1 MWRVYRRPIVP
12 VRRRWFLVEGWSVGT
27 CGLVALLFWGYL
39 APISP
44 LAFAEQVSLDDSGD
58 VTEAPPAGWVDPPL
72 VDPPL
77 VDPPLDDL
85 PLRRLNAPQLGAPKL
100 PVQPPVTPSGPPFV
114 SPAGPSMVDPS
125 QVTGRMPEG
134 GASCQPV
141 TIGAGAIGTG
151 AASNSRV
158 VADSS
163 SRLVDGGVSASTPAR
178 RQLVSLGPPRITPAA
193 GVQLAAGGP
202 RSASGVSMAG
212 WSEPQRLAV
221 APAAAREGD
230 PESVRIPVLP
240 LDGTIQAV
248 YQRQPVTTRYLA
260 EPQDLPNYTLPPT
273 SSGPPTSA
281 PPTWSAPAQGP
292 PVLPPGSGIP
302 SGSGVPS
309 GGGSSAAPPTSS
321 PGGVLPPSAGSAG
334 TPSGTLP
341 TYPQPTPIVTG
352 APFVGQ
358 PPCQFDGYQRL
369 MVVPAASSAQ
379 GMVPGCAP
387 GSYAAPAAYST
398 VPQGPGPQGMW
409 SQGAAGPVPGGGA
422 SVIMPS
428 SAPQLYSQN
437 NAGWRPLF
445 TLGQENYNVQLGR
458 GIIGQPTVYVTG
470 QPFRNF
476 LRYLFP

>member
-27 CGLVALLFWGYL
+27 CGLAALLFWGDL
-39 APISP
+39 APVSP
-44 LAFAEQVSLDDSGD
+44 LAFAEQVSLDDSSD
-58 VTEAPPAGWVDPPL
+58 VTEDPPVGWVDPPL

-141 TIGAGAIGTG
+141 TSGAG
-151 AASNSRV
+151 AASNSRGV
-158 VADSS
+158 SDSS
-163 SRLVDGGVSASTPAR
+163 SRLVDGGGADPTPAR
-178 RQLVSLGPPRITPAA
+178 RQLVSLGPPRITQAA
-193 GVQLAAGGP
+193 GVQLATVSPGSP
-202 RSASGVSMAG
+202 SGVSMAG

-221 APAAAREGD
+221 EPAAARTSD
-230 PESVRIPVLP
+230 PESLRIPVLP

-273 SSGPPTSA
+273 SSGPPMSA

-292 PVLPPGSGIP
+292 PVLPPGSAVP

-309 GGGSSAAPPTSS
+309 GGGSSAAPPPSS
-321 PGGVLPPSAGSAG
+321 PAVVLPPSAGSAG

-379 GMVPGCAP
+379 GMVPGCPP

-398 VPQGPGPQGMW
+398 VPQGQAPSGMW
-409 SQGAAGPVPGGGA
+409 PQGAAGPSSGSGS

-470 QPFRNF
+470 QPVRNF